1 MRGSARTAATVT
13 PFFSGQSRDGPTGDG
28 VGRAL
33 PRSVD
38 GGASS
43 RRSPA
48 GVGCPAA
55 YATPPAPSAATA
67 TAAAE
72 DQSFHLGGSSGSP
85 STRLAHSSSRS
96 RENDRKADRKSGES
110 AGRPARAI
118 APLPWSACDYWWWR
132 TRKAWSARCAP
143 DSAGPATPWTR
154 RRPAPRRCEKLATTP
169 YDLAILDITLP
180 DTSGLD
186 LCRAVRRG
194 EIEVAS
200 GRELRV
206 LMLTARASLADRVR
220 GLDEG
225 ADDYLT
231 KPFALVE
238 LLARIRALLRRD
250 VTNGTHAAARRRP
263 RAGHRPPSRRP
274 VRPANCR

>member
-1 MRGSARTAATVT
+1 LATAHQEASKTTGKPTESPAKEQSGRARVPGYFGCVRLLVVEDEEGLVSALRSGLGRAGYAVDAAT
-13 PFFSGQSRDGPTGDG
+13 TG
-28 VGRAL
+28 
-33 PRSVD
+33 
-38 GGASS
+38 
-43 RRSPA
+43 
-48 GVGCPAA
+48 
-55 YATPPAPSAATA
+55 
-67 TAAAE
+67 AE
-72 DQSFHLGGSSGSP
+72 
-85 STRLAHSSSRS
+85 
-96 RENDRKADRKSGES
+96 
-110 AGRPARAI
+110 AI
-118 APLPWSACDYWWWR
+118 
-132 TRKAWSARCAP
+132 
-143 DSAGPATPWTR
+143 
-154 RRPAPRRCEKLATTP
+154 EKLATTP

-250 VTNGTHAAARRRP
+250 VTNGTTQLHVGDLVLDSSRHLAT
-263 RAGHRPPSRRP
+263 RAGRELPLTLKEFGILRYLMSRPGHVISAEELLEHVWDENADPFTQTVRVTVGTLRRKLAQEGDDP
-274 VRPANCR
+274 ILETVIGRGYRLRGDT

>member
-1 MRGSARTAATVT
+1 VRLLVVEDEEGLVSALRSGLGRAGYAVDAAT
-13 PFFSGQSRDGPTGDG
+13 TG
-28 VGRAL
+28 
-33 PRSVD
+33 
-38 GGASS
+38 
-43 RRSPA
+43 
-48 GVGCPAA
+48 
-55 YATPPAPSAATA
+55 
-67 TAAAE
+67 AE
-72 DQSFHLGGSSGSP
+72 
-85 STRLAHSSSRS
+85 AV
-96 RENDRKADRKSGES
+96 
-110 AGRPARAI
+110 
-118 APLPWSACDYWWWR
+118 
-132 TRKAWSARCAP
+132 
-143 DSAGPATPWTR
+143 
-154 RRPAPRRCEKLATTP
+154 EKLATTA

-180 DTSGLD
+180 DTNGLD

-250 VTNGTHAAARRRP
+250 VTNGTTQLHVGELVLDSSRHLAT
-263 RAGHRPPSRRP
+263 RAGRELTLTLKEFGVLRYLMSRPGHVVSAEELLEHVWDENADPFTQSVRVTVGTLRRKLTQDGEDP
-274 VRPANCR
+274 VLETVIGRGYRLRGDE

>member
-1 MRGSARTAATVT
+1 MGPDHQEPAKTTGKQNESRPKAHPGRCRGRQYLGGVRLLVVEDEEGLVSALR
-13 PFFSGQSRDGPTGDG
+13 SGL
-28 VGRAL
+28 GRAGYA
-33 PRSVD
+33 VD
-38 GGASS
+38 AALTGAE
-43 RRSPA
+43 A
-48 GVGCPAA
+48 V
-55 YATPPAPSAATA
+55 
-67 TAAAE
+67 
-72 DQSFHLGGSSGSP
+72 
-85 STRLAHSSSRS
+85 
-96 RENDRKADRKSGES
+96 
-110 AGRPARAI
+110 
-118 APLPWSACDYWWWR
+118 
-132 TRKAWSARCAP
+132 
-143 DSAGPATPWTR
+143 
-154 RRPAPRRCEKLATTP
+154 EKLASTP

-238 LLARIRALLRRD
+238 LLARVRALLRRD
-250 VTNGTHAAARRRP
+250 VTNGNTQLHVGELVLDSSRHLATRASRELPLTLKEFGVLRYLMSRPGHVVSAEELLEHVWDENADPFTQSVRVTVGTLRRKLTLEGEDPLLETVIGRGY
-263 RAGHRPPSRRP
+263 RLRGES
-274 VRPANCR
+274 